1 MAGGPGGVRMG
12 QVSLQENVR
21 TGEDMRLS
29 AGECRSR
36 FAAARHA
43 VLAST
48 RPDGSPHLVP
58 IVFAPDRSDLDQI
71 FSAVDRKPKS
81 STDLRRLDNI
91 RNEPRVA
98 LLVEHYQEDWAALWW
113 VRVDGQAR
121 VLGAGAEHHR
131 VIELLAERYPQ
142 YRAEPP
148 GGPVIAV
155 TAYRWTG
162 WAAAPAD

>member
-1 MAGGPGGVRMG
+1 
-12 QVSLQENVR
+12 
-21 TGEDMRLS
+21 MRLS

-36 FAAARHA
+36 FAAARHG

-58 IVFAPDRSDLDQI
+58 IVFAPDRSDPDQI

-81 STDLRRLDNI
+81 TTDLRRLDNI
-91 RNEPRVA
+91 RHEPRVA

-113 VRVDGQAR
+113 VRVDAQAR
-121 VLGAGAEHHR
+121 VLGAGAEHRR
-131 VIELLAERYPQ
+131 VIDLLAERYPQ
-142 YRAEPP
+142 YRAQPP

-162 WAAAPAD
+162 WAASQPTG